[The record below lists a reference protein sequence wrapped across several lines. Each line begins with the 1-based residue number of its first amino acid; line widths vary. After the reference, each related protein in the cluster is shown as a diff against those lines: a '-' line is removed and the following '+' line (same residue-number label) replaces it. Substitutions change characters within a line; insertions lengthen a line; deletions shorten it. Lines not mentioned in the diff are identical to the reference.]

1 MITAPKPSLRP
12 PDPRDAPPPQRQT
25 QRSAARRAWSFGT
38 VIFLLFG
45 VLAARLWYLQ
55 VARGDDFRDAAAAN
69 QARRIRTP
77 APRGVITDRHGVIL
91 AANRPRLA
99 IYATPSVAK
108 DPAVLAKLA
117 ALLKETPADIQQ
129 TIDAN
134 KLNPYD
140 PLRIALDVPMATVTQ
155 IEENKPY
162 LPGVSTEPDPVRW
175 YPRGS
180 LAAHLLGTMGRV
192 NAKEWDTLS
201 SRKYND
207 GTLVYSK
214 DDFLGKTGVESA
226 YESYLHGR
234 PGGTNVQIDAHGRT
248 VRALDAEDAGPGG
261 TVQLTI
267 DAPTQAAAERVLR
280 ENHWVGAAVAI
291 DPRSGAVLALA
302 SAPTFDPGQFATGIT
317 SANWK
322 PLHQNPAHPLID
334 RAIGAMYPPGST
346 FKPVV
351 AAAGWQTGVI
361 TPNSSVYCSGS
372 YHLGRA
378 RFGCWETHDETDF
391 TKAIAESCDVFFYV
405 YGQKVGP
412 DRLSYY
418 SKQFGLAEKTG
429 IDLGGEDI
437 GSIPSPAWKYKH
449 FHRLGSA
456 FDQWF
461 GGDTLHMSIG
471 QGDVLTTPLQ
481 MARVAA
487 AFANGGNVLKPY
499 VVSEVLDT
507 NSRAMVYQ
515 AKPTVIRHVAV
526 SAANMERVRMAMRA
540 TVTQGT
546 GKVVSFPGVAVA
558 AKTGSAQT
566 YGSKMTHGLFI
577 CFAPYSHPT
586 IAIAAIVEHGGHGG
600 STAGKISRAMLE
612 AYFHLKDTGAASAR
626 SD

>member
-1 MITAPKPSLRP
+1 MITIPKPSLRP
-12 PDPRDAPPPQRQT
+12 PDRRDTPPSQRQT
-25 QRSAARRAWSFGT
+25 QRAASRRAWSFGAF
-38 VIFLLFG
+38 VFLLFG

-77 APRGVITDRHGVIL
+77 APRGVIMDRHGVIL

-108 DPAVLAKLA
+108 DPVVLGKLA
-117 ALLKETPADIQQ
+117 ALIGAAPEDIQQ
-129 TIDAN
+129 TIRAN
-134 KLNPYD
+134 KLNSYD
-140 PLRIALDVPMATVTQ
+140 PLRIALDVPMTTVTQ

-192 NAKEWDTLS
+192 NEKEWNTLS

-226 YESYLHGR
+226 YEGYLHGR
-234 PGGTNVQIDAHGRT
+234 PGGTNVQIDSRGRT
-248 VRALDAEDAGPGG
+248 VRAIDATDAGPGG

-280 ENHWVGAAVAI
+280 ENHYVGAAVAI
-291 DPRSGAVLALA
+291 DPRTGAVLALA
-302 SAPTFDPGQFATGIT
+302 SAPTFDPGAFATGIT

-322 PLHQNPAHPLID
+322 PIHSNPAHPLID

-361 TPNSSVYCSGS
+361 TPNSGVYCPGS

-378 RFGCWETHDETDF
+378 RFGCWETHNETDF

-405 YGQKVGP
+405 YGQKIGP
-412 DRLSYY
+412 DRLSY
-418 SKQFGLAEKTG
+418 
-429 IDLGGEDI
+429 
-437 GSIPSPAWKYKH
+437 
-449 FHRLGSA
+449 
-456 FDQWF
+456 
-461 GGDTLHMSIG
+461 
-471 QGDVLTTPLQ
+471 
-481 MARVAA
+481 
-487 AFANGGNVLKPY
+487 
-499 VVSEVLDT
+499 
-507 NSRAMVYQ
+507 
-515 AKPTVIRHVAV
+515 
-526 SAANMERVRMAMRA
+526 
-540 TVTQGT
+540 
-546 GKVVSFPGVAVA
+546 
-558 AKTGSAQT
+558 
-566 YGSKMTHGLFI
+566 
-577 CFAPYSHPT
+577 
-586 IAIAAIVEHGGHGG
+586 
-600 STAGKISRAMLE
+600 
-612 AYFHLKDTGAASAR
+612 
-626 SD
+626 